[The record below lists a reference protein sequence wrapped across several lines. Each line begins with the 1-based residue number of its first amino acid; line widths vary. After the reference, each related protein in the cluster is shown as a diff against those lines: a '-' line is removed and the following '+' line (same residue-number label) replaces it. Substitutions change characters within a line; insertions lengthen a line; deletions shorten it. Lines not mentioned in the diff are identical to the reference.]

1 MKILTTFITADEGQ
15 ASVNGFDVST
25 AQKEVQKSVGYLPEH
40 NPLYL
45 DLYVREYLAF
55 NADVYKVAKS
65 RIEEVI
71 TMTGLTPESHK
82 KIGQLSKGYRQRVG
96 LATALLHNPDVLILD
111 EPTTGLDPN
120 QLVEIRD
127 LIKNIGKDK
136 TVFLSTHIMQEVEA
150 ICDRVIIINHG
161 KIVTDKKL
169 TNLKNEEEQVIEVEF
184 DHTVEEQLLRS
195 LPNLITLTNT
205 HDMTWELTFS
215 TSKDMRPAIF
225 DFAHDNGL
233 KTLQLNLKS
242 KNLEAIFRDVT
253 KK

>member
-1 MKILTTFITADEGQ
+1 M
-15 ASVNGFDVST
+15 
-25 AQKEVQKSVGYLPEH
+25 
-40 NPLYL
+40 
-45 DLYVREYLAF
+45 
-55 NADVYKVAKS
+55 
-65 RIEEVI
+65 
-71 TMTGLTPESHK
+71 
-82 KIGQLSKGYRQRVG
+82 
-96 LATALLHNPDVLILD
+96 ILD

-120 QLVEIRD
+120 QLVEIRE

-184 DHTVEEQLLRS
+184 DHPVEEQLLKS
-195 LPNLITLTNT
+195 LPNLTALTNT
-205 HDMTWELTFS
+205 HDTTWELTFS

-233 KTLQLNLKS
+233 KTLQLNLKN
-242 KNLEAIFRDVT
+242 KNLETIFRDVT